1 VDLEL
6 ARQQWGDGYRRL
18 EERRGDRGR
27 YERLLGQVDAVT
39 AELRRRVGQTFT
51 LGELAAV
58 YDGADAWAREAV
70 EDADEERDD
79 GTSDRER
86 ARESRSTP
94 ARRSPCAPRRGG
106 HGV

>member
-18 EERRGDRGR
+18 EELRGDRGR

-51 LGELAAV
+51 LDELAAV
-58 YDGADAWAREAV
+58 YDGADAWARDAV
-70 EDADEERDD
+70 EDADAEPGAVHEVSTVGD
-79 GTSDRER
+79 TAFHLY
-86 ARESRSTP
+86 ARGATDYTP
-94 ARRSPCAPRRGG
+94 
-106 HGV
+106 

>member
-70 EDADEERDD
+70 EDADEGPGAAHEVSTVGDAAFHLY
-79 GTSDRER
+79 
-86 ARESRSTP
+86 ARGATDYTP
-94 ARRSPCAPRRGG
+94 
-106 HGV
+106 